1 MYLAYPKWQSNVLI
15 VLGPTSNFSSLKT
28 PSYVMCESGGR
39 TPVLTHEENPRVLMA
54 PIIFIIFLK
63 GLVKNLID
71 LNTNPDK

>member
-1 MYLAYPKWQSNVLI
+1 
-15 VLGPTSNFSSLKT
+15 
-28 PSYVMCESGGR
+28 MCESGGR